1 MIDKLVDS
9 TIGFEFLSFL
19 YVNLGYPQI
28 FMYLED
34 EKTSFITLGKTF
46 CYRAMLLAWKMKG
59 LLTDRWSTKCVNIIL
74 EGTWKLIWRHA
85 GEKHDF

>member
-46 CYRAMLLAWKMKG
+46 CYRAMLLA
-59 LLTDRWSTKCVNIIL
+59 
-74 EGTWKLIWRHA
+74 
-85 GEKHDF
+85 